1 MSVKHLIQF
10 LAIVAL
16 FEAVGKCQSVEPP
29 STIEQSR
36 FAVEGI
42 EIARPVGVPESVVE
56 ILRHDKYVSGC
67 LNESQQPSEIPA
79 SWFVGSQVRL
89 NGSRETDLI
98 VMPRQL
104 PLRAN
109 APTDNA
115 CLYGAHVAPFWVFR
129 ETANKSI
136 LVLGLSAVGLEVLN
150 TRSNGYRDIR
160 LWSSTAVTQTTFI
173 FHFDGHRYVEFKK
186 RTESIK

>member
-10 LAIVAL
+10 LATVAI
-16 FEAVGKCQSVEPP
+16 FEVVGKCQSVEPQ

-36 FAVEGI
+36 FAVEGT

-56 ILRHDKYVSGC
+56 ILRHDKYVSDC
-67 LNESQQPSEIPA
+67 LNEGQQPSEIPE
-79 SWFVGSQVRL
+79 SWFVGSQIRL
-89 NGSRETDLI
+89 NGSQEIDLI

-104 PLRAN
+104 PLKAN

-129 ETANKSI
+129 ETANKST

-173 FHFDGHRYVEFKK
+173 FHFDGHQYLKYKEK
-186 RTESIK
+186 TEPIK